1 MTSLADDER
10 VSGELVHGERVDDE
24 LPAVRCSVARSLD
37 VLGEKWTLLV
47 IRDALRGKT
56 RFSEF
61 RNSLHVSTDILTDR
75 LATLVAADI
84 LERRAYREAGSR
96 ERYSYHLT
104 ESGRE
109 LSLVL
114 AALTAW
120 GDKYRPSGFGPAT
133 LYRGIADHAPVTIGF
148 STASGG
154 PLGFADV
161 EVVRGPG
168 SMTPGVVS
176 PLAGQV

>member
-1 MTSLADDER
+1 MTASMESAR
-10 VSGELVHGERVDDE
+10 GSGGQASDV
-24 LPAVRCSVARSLD
+24 LPAARCSVARSLE

-61 RNSLHVSTDILTDR
+61 RDNLRVSTDILADR
-75 LATLVAADI
+75 LANLVEAGV

-109 LSLVL
+109 LSVVL

-133 LYRGIADHAPVTIGF
+133 FYRDAATHAPVSVTF
-148 STASGG
+148 STASGD
-154 PLGFADV
+154 PLEPEDI
-161 EVVRGPG
+161 EVVNGPG
-168 SMTPGVVS
+168 SLRPGIVYPV
-176 PLAGQV
+176 AGQTRLDPP

>member
-1 MTSLADDER
+1 MTSLTGGER
-10 VSGELVHGERVDDE
+10 VSDGLVDDE

-61 RNSLHVSTDILTDR
+61 RDSLHVSTDILTDR
-75 LATLVAADI
+75 LATLVEANI
-84 LERRAYREAGSR
+84 LERRAYREVGSR

-133 LYRGIADHAPVTIGF
+133 FYRDTTNHAPVSVVF
-148 STASGG
+148 STASGD
-154 PLGFADV
+154 PLGFEDV
-161 EVVRGPG
+161 EVVSGPG
-168 SMTPGVVS
+168 SLTPGIVS
-176 PLAGQV
+176 PVAGQA